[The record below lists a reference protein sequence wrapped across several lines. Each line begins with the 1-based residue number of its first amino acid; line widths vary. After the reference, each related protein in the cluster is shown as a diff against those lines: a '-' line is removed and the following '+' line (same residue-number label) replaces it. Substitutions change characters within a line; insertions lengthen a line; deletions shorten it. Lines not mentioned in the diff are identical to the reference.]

1 MKKNTNRIFKG
12 FLLTVIITTMFTST
26 SIGVQVKDTIDVMFN
41 TINIKTNGEDQD
53 IDNFLYEGTTYVPLR
68 DISDLFDKEVSW
80 DSDTNTANIDD
91 KLNEFY
97 DATYNKDDKPSKKEV
112 RRHVFNERN
121 ELKEKEL
128 EILKRNNLKLYEEYE
143 NNEGIV
149 HINAAYINDY
159 PEYMGI
165 YIDYMNDH
173 IGIGDYMPS
182 GLYVDE
188 DFKMVYFIS
197 ISDKQVYTYKLN
209 D

>member
-68 DISDLFDKEVSW
+68 DISDLF
-80 DSDTNTANIDD
+80 
-91 KLNEFY
+91 
-97 DATYNKDDKPSKKEV
+97 NKDDKPSKKEV